1 MEPSLRDAV
10 AGWLAEALETG
21 NALAPL
27 PAAAMPPSLQDGQRI
42 AAQVLEALG
51 LIPCGFRL
59 APGPEDAMVP
69 GPVLEGRLLPDGA
82 SIALATLRHSAV
94 APAVLGVL
102 AKDLPPE
109 GDAPPVFASLHPT
122 LDVATWRLRD
132 RPLSAPLAAADL
144 GGHGLLVAGRGKRLG
159 PVPLRVGFGPATLR
173 RRGTEADIPAALRG
187 TAQAARQAGGLPK
200 GAVLVA
206 VLGPALTPEGGLEVS
221 ASFGVLGRVRARF
234 A

>member
-1 MEPSLRDAV
+1 MDASLCDTV

-21 NALAPL
+21 NPLAPL
-27 PAAAMPPSLQDGQRI
+27 PAAAMPPSLRDGQRI

-51 LIPCGFRL
+51 LVPCGFRL
-59 APGPEDAMVP
+59 TPGPAGAMVP

-82 SIALATLRHSAV
+82 SIALAALRHPAV

-102 AKDLPPE
+102 AKDLAPE
-109 GDAPPVFASLHPT
+109 EEAPPVFASLHPA
-122 LDVATWRLRD
+122 LDIAAWRLRD
-132 RPLSAPLAAADL
+132 QPLSAPLAAADL
-144 GGHGLLVAGRGKRLG
+144 GGHGLLVAGRGKRLE

-173 RRGTEADIPAALRG
+173 RRGVETDIPAALG
-187 TAQAARQAGGLPK
+187 KAAEVAREAGGLPS

-206 VLGPALTPEGGLEVS
+206 VLAPALTPEAGLEIS
-221 ASFGVLGRVRARF
+221 ASFGALGRVRARF